1 MRAFWFLVAIATL
14 LLSGLSARAA
24 DKLDGRYLG
33 IDDAKGASIEIT
45 ADEEG
50 YTGTFFDKHGN
61 KQEFEADAIDN
72 VATAVLD
79 MDGRTVLLRM
89 VPLPYGAQVT
99 LVPFDA
105 EGRLVTSSSLLLAF
119 VREGVRL
126 PKMPK
131 GFTVAP
137 RSNCTRV
144 AAFSFLVSYEF
155 WDPAGVRDGYRCLPE
170 RARTLMQMFPA
181 VRVDVIWKICL
192 SSNNRSVLARAL
204 RGTSVSCGQVLDAVA
219 TMQRNGRFAA
229 YKKEVELE
237 RDSLAMSI
245 RCADGY
251 PETRGNCERAA
262 RFLAKKAQELT
273 GPAEVLKRFR

>member
-1 MRAFWFLVAIATL
+1 MRAFWFLVAFAALFLT
-14 LLSGLSARAA
+14 GLSARAA
-24 DKLDGRYLG
+24 DKLDGRYVG
-33 IDDAKGASIEIT
+33 IDDATGASIEIT

-61 KQEFEADAIDN
+61 SQEFEADDIDN
-72 VATAVLD
+72 AAAAVLD
-79 MDGRTVLLRM
+79 MDGRAVLLRM

-105 EGRLVTSSSLLLAF
+105 EGRLVRSSTLLLAF

-155 WDPAGVRDGYRCLPE
+155 WNPDGVRDGYKCLPE

-181 VRVDVIWKICL
+181 VRLDVIWKICL
-192 SSNNRSVLARAL
+192 SSNNREALARAL
-204 RGTSVSCGQVLDAVA
+204 RGTAVSCDQVRKSIDG
-219 TMQRNGRFAA
+219 MQRSGRFEA
-229 YKKEVELE
+229 YKKEVKRE

-245 RCADGY
+245 RCAEGY

-262 RFLAKKAQELT
+262 KFLAQKAQELT
-273 GPAEVLKRFR
+273 GPAEVMKRFR